1 MKKFIIFF
9 SVLFMSCVFAATPTT
24 LSYEGRLTDKDGG
37 PLTGL
42 FNMRF
47 SICADADAAI
57 TVWGPEERPAIRVS
71 NGVFSVRVGDV
82 LPITAPVFS
91 QPLRYLRVEIAN
103 PPDSTNFE
111 TIVPLS
117 QIHSSAYSFRSG
129 GADMADTVS
138 DEAITEAK
146 MAAKSV
152 SAAKINAGN
161 TPAKDQSLF
170 WDGTKLIWSTPPSTP
185 GNNSTFTNDDLVSG
199 VLSVAHNLNSRFI
212 KTNVF
217 DNNGSS
223 LFPDDIV
230 VVDENNV
237 NVDLRS
243 YVPIVGT
250 WSVVITK

>member
-1 MKKFIIFF
+1 
-9 SVLFMSCVFAATPTT
+9 MSCVFAATPTT

-111 TIVPLS
+111 TI
-117 QIHSSAYSFRSG
+117 
-129 GADMADTVS
+129 VS